1 MIKSFSEQTN
11 YNVSDY
17 FTRNDLLEWVE
28 EYYSSN
34 FPGSAEPVLEF
45 NPVNE
50 QEFLLHFSKLNAESE
65 SLTEPVRTPLK
76 INNLNS
82 SVGSAQ
88 NEVLSNFF
96 KSLLAKKS

>member
-1 MIKSFSEQTN
+1 MIKSFSEQTK
-11 YNVSDY
+11 YDVSEY
-17 FTRNDLLEWVE
+17 FTRKDLLEWVV
-28 EYYSSN
+28 EYYSEK
-34 FPGSAEPVLEF
+34 FPIIVEPRLEF

-50 QEFLLHFSKLNAESE
+50 QEFLLHFSKLNAEQESE
-65 SLTEPVRTPLK
+65 SEPVRPVK

-96 KSLLAKKS
+96 KSLLAKKG